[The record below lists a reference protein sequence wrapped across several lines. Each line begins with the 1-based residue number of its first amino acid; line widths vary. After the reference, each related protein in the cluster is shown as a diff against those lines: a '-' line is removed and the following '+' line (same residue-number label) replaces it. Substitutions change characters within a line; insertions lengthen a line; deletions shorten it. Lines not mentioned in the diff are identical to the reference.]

1 MRMMLRKESAVSP
14 LIAEILMIVLIVA
27 AAGVAY
33 LAIFQIPQLEK
44 IPLVAVEITK
54 DGNLITLFQ
63 KNGDA
68 LEPGQFYVTV
78 NGDRVPEGNV
88 SLQGGAYPWSPGE
101 RLVVTCTGG
110 TLVRDVKL
118 VYEVPSVSVV
128 LASAYFAA
136 STSHF
141 ISVCDDITNP
151 RAFAAGFWSL
161 SDLTGTT
168 AHDGSCNVT
177 VNGTVINGTWKTC
190 ANQSV
195 LAFNGASSFVTIPN
209 SAALTPTNQITYEAW
224 AYPTEQKTATVVQ
237 MRDWDGDNIYQ
248 DKWTGWMGGVTLVN
262 GTKYTLSWSQ
272 GGNRQPTLNT
282 WYHIVMS
289 YDGSYLRLY
298 VNGVEEKSM
307 ALSGPLKVS
316 TTAPLN
322 IGSTG
327 TAKFFNGSIA
337 NVGVYS
343 SALTPAEIAGQY
355 SANSPG
361 VCPP

>member
-1 MRMMLRKESAVSP
+1 MNTRQQESGITPIIS
-14 LIAEILMIVLIVA
+14 EILMVALILL
-27 AAGVAY
+27 AAGIAY
-33 LAIFQIPQLEK
+33 VFIFQIPSIEK
-44 IPLVAVEITK
+44 IPMVAVDITK
-54 DGNLITLFQ
+54 NGNLVTLFHR
-63 KNGDA
+63 NGDS
-68 LEPGQFYVTV
+68 LERGRFFVTV
-78 NGDRVPEGNV
+78 NGNRMPDENV
-88 SLQGGAYPWSPGE
+88 NLVGGAYPWSSGE
-101 RLVVTCTGG
+101 KLVVNSPSG
-110 TLVRDVKL
+110 TAIRDVKL
-118 VYEVPSVSVV
+118 VYAGSPVSMV
-128 LASAYFAA
+128 LASTYFPQ
-136 STSHF
+136 SSVTIF
-141 ISVCDDITNP
+141 SVCDDLTNP
-151 RAFAAGFWSL
+151 QAFAAGFWSL

-237 MRDWDGDNIYQ
+237 MRDWDGNNIYQ

-262 GTKYTLSWSQ
+262 GTKYTLSWSH

-298 VNGVEEKSM
+298 VNGVEENRM

-316 TTAPLN
+316 TTAPLV

-327 TAKFFNGSIA
+327 TLKFFNGSIA

-343 SALTPAEIAGQY
+343 SALTPADIASQY
-355 SANSPG
+355 SDNSPG
-361 VCPP
+361 VCS

>member
-1 MRMMLRKESAVSP
+1 MVGLVLLAAV
-14 LIAEILMIVLIVA
+14 IAYVF
-27 AAGVAY
+27 
-33 LAIFQIPQLEK
+33 IFQIPTIEK
-44 IPLVAVEITK
+44 IPMVSADITK
-54 DGNLITLFQ
+54 NGSQISIFF
-63 KNGDA
+63 KNGDP
-68 LEPGQFYVTV
+68 LEQGRFYVTV
-78 NGDRVPEGNV
+78 NGNRVSDGNI
-88 SLQGGAYPWSPGE
+88 SLVGGSYPWSPGE
-101 RLVVTCTGG
+101 RLVFTYPGG
-110 TLVRDVKL
+110 NAIRDVKL
-118 VYEVPSVSVV
+118 VYAGSPVSMI
-128 LASAYFAA
+128 LASTYFPI
-136 STSHF
+136 SSVN
-141 ISVCDDITNP
+141 ILSVCDDLTKP
-151 RAFAAGFWSL
+151 QAFAAGFWSL

-168 AHDGSCNVT
+168 AHDSSCNVT
-177 VNGTVINGTWKTC
+177 VNGTVINGTWKSC

-209 SAALTPTNQITYEAW
+209 SAALTSTNQITYEAW

-248 DKWTGWMGGVTLVN
+248 DKWNGWMGGVTLVN

-316 TTAPLN
+316 TTAPLV

-327 TAKFFNGSIA
+327 TSKYFNGSIA

-343 SALTPAEIAGQY
+343 SALTPADIAGQY

-361 VCPP
+361 VCPA

>member
-1 MRMMLRKESAVSP
+1 MVALVLLAAV
-14 LIAEILMIVLIVA
+14 IAYVF
-27 AAGVAY
+27 
-33 LAIFQIPQLEK
+33 IFQIPSIEK
-44 IPLVAVEITK
+44 IPMVAADITK
-54 DGNLITLFQ
+54 NGSQVSIFF
-63 KNGDA
+63 KNGEP
-68 LEPGQFYVTV
+68 LEQGRFYVTV
-78 NGDRVPEGNV
+78 NGNRVSDGNI
-88 SLQGGAYPWSPGE
+88 SLVGGSYPWSPGE
-101 RLVVTCTGG
+101 RLVVTYPGG
-110 TLVRDVKL
+110 NAIRDVKI
-118 VYEVPSVSVV
+118 VYAGSPVSMI
-128 LASAYFAA
+128 LASTYFPI
-136 STSHF
+136 SSVT
-141 ISVCDDITNP
+141 ILSVCDDLTKP

-168 AHDGSCNVT
+168 AHDSSCNVT

-209 SAALTPTNQITYEAW
+209 SAALTSTNQITYEAW
-224 AYPTEQKTATVVQ
+224 VYPTEQKTATVVQ

-248 DKWTGWMGGVTLVN
+248 DKWNGWMGGVTLVN

-316 TTAPLN
+316 TTAPLV

-327 TAKFFNGSIA
+327 TSKYFNGNLA
-337 NVGVYS
+337 NVAVYQR
-343 SALTPAEIAGQY
+343 ALTPAEIAGQY

-361 VCPP
+361 LCPA